1 MKRFFFTSK
10 MLSMLLLLTMT
21 FSTVSCDEED
31 DDNPTETITIIAQR
45 TENLSIFAQ
54 ALERT
59 GLRTTLGDPTT
70 SYTVFAPTNEAFR
83 VFLQDYNNDINN
95 VPVDPLRHILVN
107 HIVGVETYVANLPN
121 GGYVTTGT
129 VNVPGTYYLS
139 LYVDKSSGIRLNN
152 SARVISRDIRATNG
166 VIHTV
171 DAVIEQPTITTHLRA
186 NPALSTLTGLLTR
199 PGQHDFANTL
209 DSPGTYTVFAPIN
222 DAFSALDRELPGG
235 MASLDAGNISDVLG
249 YHVVPV
255 RVLSGAIG
263 GQTLPTSL
271 IVPTPQTLTVSANGL
286 QITDARNRQTNIGTT
301 DILAT
306 NGVIHAVNRVL
317 LPNLE

>member
-1 MKRFFFTSK
+1 MV
-10 MLSMLLLLTMT
+10 LAMT
-21 FSTVSCDEED
+21 FSTVSCDED
-31 DDNPTETITIIAQR
+31 DDHNPTETITTIAQR
-45 TENLSIFAQ
+45 TENLSIFAH
-54 ALERT
+54 ALDRT

-83 VFLQDYNNDINN
+83 VFLQDYSNDINN
-95 VPVDPLRHILVN
+95 VPVDQLRHILVN
-107 HIVGVETYVANLPN
+107 HILHLEIYAANLPN

-129 VNVPGTYYLS
+129 VNVPGTDYFS
-139 LYVDKSSGIRLNN
+139 LYVNKSSGIRLNN
-152 SARVISRDIRATNG
+152 SATIVNRNIRATNG

-171 DAVIEQPTITTHLRA
+171 DAVIQLPTITTHLRA

-209 DSPGTYTVFAPIN
+209 NNSGTYTVFAPIN
-222 DAFSALDRELPGG
+222 DAFSELDRELPGG
-235 MASLDAGNISDVLG
+235 MASLDDGNISNVLG

-271 IVPTPQTLTVSANGL
+271 ILPTPQTLTVNTINNGL
-286 QITDARNRQTNIGTT
+286 QITDARNRISDIGTT

-306 NGVIHAVNRVL
+306 NGVIHAVGRVL
-317 LPNLE
+317 LPTL